1 MDDNLLKEILLI
13 AMEECL
19 AYVFEVIFVHPNYQG
34 ICKGLDLDGIKRVVH
49 PFISEEATRK

>member
-1 MDDNLLKEILLI
+1 MDNTVKKKILLI
-13 AMEECL
+13 SLEECL